1 MKLGILLFLSSSSF
15 PTHSQDHPNVGP
27 VRGVS
32 YHDWRRVKR
41 FRDETC
47 TLRLCEGA
55 DLFAQIQQDLSPWRK
70 RGGIS
75 ARDVD
80 SAMMAGIK
88 GCK

>member
-1 MKLGILLFLSSSSF
+1 MRFKSADSSSEIS
-15 PTHSQDHPNVGP
+15 VGTQF
-27 VRGVS
+27 
-32 YHDWRRVKR
+32 VKR